1 MTSKTNVHLSP
12 EARLAQFVALK
23 ESYSNSISYY
33 TRKLKETNKKESE
46 YLQYL
51 AAVREMEQKKKRK
64 STEISVK
71 KPMTEEEIV
80 ALLE

>member
-1 MTSKTNVHLSP
+1 MASRTDLKLSL

-51 AAVREMEQKKKRK
+51 AALKEMEQKKKRK